1 MFLKVIS
8 FNLGTI
14 RGRGRR
20 HLVLIRYKEVASAP
34 NPELSGRFIYAFNKE
49 EWVSLCAQRE
59 GHLMCL
65 TPHVPKA
72 SLKRRGRELRSPA
85 SSLSAFSASYRGA
98 RLLSGTHWEPHCTAQ
113 SQSRPC
119 LFYSSSDAKAYA
131 AKHRLMGIM
140 AEVVCGNSIQ
150 ANWHVIQHPLV
161 PGR

>member
-72 SLKRRGRELRSPA
+72 KSKTKRERTP
-85 SSLSAFSASYRGA
+85 FT
-98 RLLSGTHWEPHCTAQ
+98 RLLLKCILSIIQGSKTFVRHPLGASLHCTKPVQALLI
-113 SQSRPC
+113 
-119 LFYSSSDAKAYA
+119 LF
-131 AKHRLMGIM
+131 
-140 AEVVCGNSIQ
+140 
-150 ANWHVIQHPLV
+150 
-161 PGR
+161 